1 MKNVKRMKWWGWGE
15 EGVFFNYANKP
26 AFAPFV
32 KKHLGIDL
40 RPRQVDTIE
49 FDATTV
55 PDSPLPDALRDALV
69 AATAPDRVTTDAHER
84 VVHGHGSSVTELL
97 HVSRFDYGRLP
108 EVVVYPSSEAEVAAV
123 LAACVAAD
131 AVVVPFGGGTNISR
145 SLQLD
150 PGETRP
156 IVSLDLGLITGI
168 VELDEESGLALV
180 GAGTLGPDLE
190 EELNAR
196 GWTLGHFPDSFTHST
211 VGGWAATRSS
221 GMQSDKYGD
230 IADIVRGMTVVRPSG
245 TVRLRP
251 VPSESTGPSL
261 REMFIGS
268 EGRLGVITD
277 LWVHVHR
284 MPEQRVVV
292 AYMYPS
298 WEPAV
303 AAIHAMADAEIPTT
317 FVRIS
322 DAHETAMSLSTQKE
336 ATTLKK
342 KVEQRVQEE
351 LWAFMRRRGWDT
363 DEMCI
368 SYVCFEGS
376 EADVDARRRQ
386 VVKIAKAHGALV
398 LGTGPGALYDQK
410 KFDTPYLRDFLLEQ
424 DVMGDVSET
433 AAPWSKLNT
442 VHDEVYAAANRAFAS
457 LGKQGFIMCHLSHS
471 YHAGACLY
479 FTFAFKAGEDAD
491 REYATVKTAI
501 QQAFVDHGGTL
512 SHHHGVGMEHA
523 PWMEQVVSEEG
534 VSIMRSLFSA
544 TDPGNHLNPGKIIDP
559 SLSLYDHL

>member
-49 FDATTV
+49 FDPTTV

-442 VHDEVYAAANRAFAS
+442 VHAEVYAAANRAFTS

-523 PWMEQVVSEEG
+523 PWMEPVVSTEG
-534 VSIMRSLFSA
+534 VNMMRTLFNA
-544 TDPGNHLNPGKIIDP
+544 TDPGNHLNPGKIVDA
-559 SLSLYDHL
+559 SLSLYDNL